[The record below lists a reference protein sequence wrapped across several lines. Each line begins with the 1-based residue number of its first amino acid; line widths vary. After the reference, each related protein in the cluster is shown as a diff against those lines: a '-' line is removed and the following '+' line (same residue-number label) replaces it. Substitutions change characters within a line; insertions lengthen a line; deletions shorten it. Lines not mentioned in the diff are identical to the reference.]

1 MYQGFQEISVT
12 IKNQDEFMHQNKH
25 NRREKDETGISRLGV
40 KISFSAICKWG
51 KGGKRRKKEKKSLA
65 AQQKYYS
72 ASAEVI
78 EEIETD
84 SQDEVENLGP
94 RRGGGIYS

>member
-1 MYQGFQEISVT
+1 M
-12 IKNQDEFMHQNKH
+12 
-25 NRREKDETGISRLGV
+25 R
-40 KISFSAICKWG
+40 
-51 KGGKRRKKEKKSLA
+51 KGGRKRRKKEKKSLA

-84 SQDEVENLGP
+84 SQDEVENLG
-94 RRGGGIYS
+94 GGYIEAFLKPSTV